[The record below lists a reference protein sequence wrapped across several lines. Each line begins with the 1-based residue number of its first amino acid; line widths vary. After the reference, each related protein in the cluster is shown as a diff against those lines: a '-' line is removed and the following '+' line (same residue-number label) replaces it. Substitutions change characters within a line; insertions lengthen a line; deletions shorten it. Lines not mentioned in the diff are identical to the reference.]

1 MIRWFVSLIFMI
13 HIYFMMVV
21 IGLLWGPYALLISR
35 RGEGRGQSLQP
46 LCLLVIALDAGFAR
60 RSARPDPKW

>member
-1 MIRWFVSLIFMI
+1 MIRWSVSLIFMI

-21 IGLLWGPYALLISR
+21 IGLLWGPYALLSPEGARAGAKAYSR
-35 RGEGRGQSLQP
+35 YVFWLS
-46 LCLLVIALDAGFAR
+46 LDAGFAR

>member
-21 IGLLWGPYALLISR
+21 IGLLWGPYALLSPEGARAGAKAYSR
-35 RGEGRGQSLQP
+35 YVFWL
-46 LCLLVIALDAGFAR
+46 
-60 RSARPDPKW
+60 